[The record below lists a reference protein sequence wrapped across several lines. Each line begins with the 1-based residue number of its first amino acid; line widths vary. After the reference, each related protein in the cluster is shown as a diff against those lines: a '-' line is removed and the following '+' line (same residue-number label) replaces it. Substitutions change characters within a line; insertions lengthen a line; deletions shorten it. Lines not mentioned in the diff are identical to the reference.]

1 MTSCKS
7 VNIVYNKNRQKE
19 LTTTKNQ
26 IKKEGIN
33 NMTYE
38 KAKEIAKS
46 ARSYEEV
53 DNFLKQI
60 ELDGNITDRQY
71 YNLKHIAIDAAYEAM
86 KKF

>member
-1 MTSCKS
+1 
-7 VNIVYNKNRQKE
+7 
-19 LTTTKNQ
+19 
-26 IKKEGIN
+26 
-33 NMTYE
+33 MTYE

-60 ELDGNITDRQY
+60 ELDKNITDRQY

-86 KKF
+86 KF